1 MCPNIYRE
9 YYIWYLSGL
18 TRSDKKHKNKS
29 EQQEDGASTSSA
41 KSAKHKSSKHR
52 REEAEPQEES
62 GDNDN
67 DDDDEDPPKK
77 RKHRPAEVQPRD
89 KHEEDEDDDF
99 EPPKPKKH
107 RPTQIQPTKKHKEDE
122 DDEDEPPKP
131 KKHRPTQ
138 IQPTKK
144 ADDDDDDDDD
154 DDEPAKPKK
163 HRPNQIKVK
172 AIVHAAQD
180 VSFITSDSGQ
190 FEGDNEHVDVDESNL
205 LVCNEMD
212 DDLQESTIFS
222 STPKDSSADGT
233 FSRVLHMVQ
242 AVPQPAPVPHAPSA
256 PSAPISENLLA
267 DALRI
272 AITQTAHTQTLMA
285 AGELQYKKYPVL
297 FLILSSLSYH
307 PITNYKY
314 LRHNICPR
322 NKKF

>member
-107 RPTQIQPTKKHKEDE
+107 RPTQIQPTKK
-122 DDEDEPPKP
+122 
-131 KKHRPTQ
+131 
-138 IQPTKK
+138 

-163 HRPNQIKVK
+163 HRPTQIKVK

-314 LRHNICPR
+314 LRHIICPR